1 MIEWTCIACGAKV
14 NVPDDEA
21 GQMVRCPRCRCSN
34 TAPSASATGDSFD
47 GGAAVNQPVEELSSA
62 LERLFD
68 RFKSFL
74 VGIMWIGVLV
84 FVISLAIALVF
95 FFDGKQQQALQAMQF
110 VFVGISMAL
119 GPLITVILLQIEY
132 HLRQLRKAD

>member
-14 NVPDDEA
+14 DVPDDEA

-34 TAPSASATGDSFD
+34 TAPSASTTGDSAD
-47 GGAAVNQPVEELSSA
+47 GDVAVKESVEELSGA

-68 RFKSFL
+68 GLKTFL
-74 VGIMWIGVLV
+74 VGIMWIGVVV

-95 FFDGKQQQALQAMQF
+95 FFDGKEQQALQAMPF

-119 GPLITVILLQIEY
+119 GPLITVVLLQIEY